1 MKKFLLALVMAVPMI
16 LEGCSSTTQKSD
28 EEIIKEQLAVID
40 SLLNSNAPI
49 TTNSFAVGEI
59 EGLKLSAREMI
70 YKGDTIPYLVV
81 FGESRD
87 WDGYNFGR
95 NEGVAIV
102 VPKEIKEICVNID
115 SISNKVNT
123 KVPNTQNIA
132 FSSNCGL
139 SINANNSWGEDMPWD
154 INVSTK
160 YQGDAS
166 VNLTKE
172 QLLLFKNL
180 LMNSYVETD
189 GYKHLGNLSKKSPQ
203 IRLLNKF
210 YK

>member
-1 MKKFLLALVMAVPMI
+1 MKKFLLALVLALPMV
-16 LEGCSSTTQKSD
+16 LVGCSPTPQKSD
-28 EEIIKEQLAVID
+28 EEIIKEQIAVID

-49 TTNSFAVGEI
+49 TTNSFQVGEI

-70 YKGDTIPYLVV
+70 YKGDTIPFLVI

-87 WDGYNFGR
+87 WNGYSFGR
-95 NEGVAIV
+95 NEGVAVV
-102 VPKEIKEICVNID
+102 VPKEIKGICANID
-115 SISNKVNT
+115 SISAKVNT
-123 KVPNTQNIA
+123 KVANTQNIA

-139 SINANNSWGEDMPWD
+139 TINANNSWGEDLPWD

-189 GYKHLGNLSKKSPQ
+189 GYKNLNKLSLKSPQ
-203 IRLLNKF
+203 IRMLNKF
-210 YK
+210 Y

>member
-1 MKKFLLALVMAVPMI
+1 MKKFLLALALMVPI
-16 LEGCSSTTQKSD
+16 VFVECSSTPQKSD
-28 EEIIKEQLAVID
+28 EEIIKEQIAVID

-49 TTNSFAVGEI
+49 TTNSFQVGEI

-70 YKGDTIPYLVV
+70 YKGDTIPYLVI

-87 WDGYNFGR
+87 WNGYSFGR
-95 NEGVAIV
+95 NEGVAVV
-102 VPKEIKEICVNID
+102 VPKEIKVICANID
-115 SISNKVNT
+115 SISAKVNT
-123 KVPNTQNIA
+123 KVVNTQNIS

-139 SINANNSWGEDMPWD
+139 TINANNSWGEDLPWD

-189 GYKHLGNLSKKSPQ
+189 GYKNLNKLSLKSPQ
-203 IRLLNKF
+203 IRKLNKF
-210 YK
+210 Y